1 MKEGDLALEA
11 RASGETCTRCLEP
24 APRGAARCP
33 QCGQPISPL
42 RRVVSIMA
50 GVAGILALIFLCV
63 VAYRMVY
70 VPEAEQPA
78 IVDPQ
83 AAPEGSF
90 AAPPETSSEHETPPP
105 APADSQPAAAP
116 EAPKKPP
123 LDR

>member
-1 MKEGDLALEA
+1 M
-11 RASGETCTRCLEP
+11 
-24 APRGAARCP
+24 
-33 QCGQPISPL
+33 
-42 RRVVSIMA
+42 VSIMA
-50 GVAGILALIFLCV
+50 GVAGILALIFVCV

-70 VPEAEQPA
+70 IPEGEAAP

-105 APADSQPAAAP
+105 APADSQPTAPP
-116 EAPKKPP
+116 EAPRKAP